1 MSSHHQIKINDPETQ
16 EYGQKDEAEGGRV
29 NWEQIRVDKEALK
42 QQMTVRDE
50 LIKQDVI
57 YLEKFVD
64 PTFKKFLFLGEGDPN
79 FSELGKYYKI
89 KLINNNVGG
98 KIKFISYHR
107 SFLFYVFVFQFDSS
121 CYFFI
126 RKSYQEVDA
135 MDMSKQNNTCV
146 LNDRSQVQ
154 VLVTQTRVQQ
164 CTLEQV
170 K

>member
-1 MSSHHQIKINDPETQ
+1 M
-16 EYGQKDEAEGGRV
+16 
-29 NWEQIRVDKEALK
+29 
-42 QQMTVRDE
+42 
-50 LIKQDVI
+50 KQDVI

-64 PTFKKFLFLGEGDPN
+64 PTYTKLIFIDEEDPN
-79 FSELGKYYKI
+79 FKEQGKYYKI
-89 KLINNNVGG
+89 RLINNNVGN

-126 RKSYQEVDA
+126 RKSYKEIDA

-146 LNDRSQVQ
+146 LNDRSRVQ
-154 VLVTQTRVQQ
+154 VLMSQTQVKE
-164 CTLEQV
+164 CSLEQV